1 MGNLLP
7 LNAHGFRRVGAMQ
20 MSHVPNY
27 EEKYHDKLLQ
37 KAKEQGFKSVE
48 ELRQKAKADETKS
61 ERAAEDA
68 HSKPEQGISD
78 QTNSSAP
85 SSQGKPNLAAPNGTR
100 KLDHKSN
107 LSSSNLPPSVK
118 ALDEIMKIDMLG
130 TKSSE
135 EIGEI
140 WNQYHSTK
148 DMISA
153 AIPAS
158 TYRQLLRTAS
168 KNPLFIIPLPRD
180 EGVEFFFLQFDY
192 HQVHFTSLIE
202 YKTNTV
208 NARPYLTLTHY
219 TDLIDDKE
227 VVLMRGEL
235 EGERRTLDVQNAQYL
250 ALQMQQFYVTGGP
263 EKRALLEKFNQQPE
277 KFSYEELIE
286 AAQKL
291 Q

>member
-1 MGNLLP
+1 
-7 LNAHGFRRVGAMQ
+7 
-20 MSHVPNY
+20 MSHVPDY

-37 KAKEQGFKSVE
+37 RAKEQGLRTVE
-48 ELRQKAKADETKS
+48 ELKQKIKEDEIKKAPQGDSKS
-61 ERAAEDA
+61 SGEPSVRVQDGDA
-68 HSKPEQGISD
+68 
-78 QTNSSAP
+78 
-85 SSQGKPNLAAPNGTR
+85 R
-100 KLDHKSN
+100 KLNRRSN
-107 LSSSNLPPSVK
+107 LSSNNLPPNVK
-118 ALDEIMKIDMLG
+118 SLDEIMKIDLLS
-130 TKSSE
+130 TKSTE

-140 WNQYHSTK
+140 WNQYHGTK

-153 AIPAS
+153 AIPAR
-158 TYRQLLRTAS
+158 TYKDLLKTAS
-168 KNPLFIIPLPRD
+168 KNPLFVIPLPRE
-180 EGVEFFFLQFDY
+180 EGVEFFFMQFDY

-235 EGERRTLDVQNAQYL
+235 EGERKLIDVQNAQYL

-277 KFSYEELIE
+277 KFDYQELIE